1 VSPILGIWASQNY
14 SRNPLNGFVSIAT
27 QTVGSGG
34 ASSVTFS
41 NIPSVYKHL
50 QIRVFARLSS
60 NADYSAW
67 LRVGNGSADSGSNYN
82 WHAIRGDG
90 STVGTLANANQTE
103 IFAWSAG
110 TQINSV
116 GSVAVID
123 ILDYQNTNKFKT
135 VRSLGGGD
143 NNGNGYA
150 NLFSGAWRST
160 TAIDTINITPQ
171 SSTWAQYS
179 SFALYGIQG

>member
-1 VSPILGIWASQNY
+1 LLNQIAAIHGVGTPVSTNSY
-14 SRNPLNGFVSIAT
+14 ESIAT
-27 QTVGSGG
+27 VLVGSGG
-34 ASSVTFS
+34 SSSISFTS
-41 NIPSVYKHL
+41 IPSTYKHL
-50 QIRVFARLSS
+50 QVRVFARLSS
-60 NADYSAW
+60 NADYSGW
-67 LRVGNGSADSGSNYN
+67 MRVGNSTIDTGANYN

-90 STVGTLANANQTE
+90 STASALANANQTE

-110 TQINSV
+110 TQITNA

-123 ILDYQNTNKFKT
+123 VLDYQNTNKFKT
-135 VRSLGGGD
+135 IRSLGGGD

-179 SFALYGIQG
+179 QFALYGIKG

>member
-1 VSPILGIWASQNY
+1 MPILGIIASANQQG
-14 SRNPLNGFVSIAT
+14 RGGGPE
-27 QTVGSGG
+27 SGYDALASVTLSAS
-34 ASSVTFS
+34 ASSIDFVG
-41 NIPSVYKHL
+41 IPTGYKHL
-50 QIRVFARLSS
+50 QVRIFARLSS

-67 LRVGNGSADSGSNYN
+67 IRLGNSAIDTGANYN

-90 STVGTLANANQTE
+90 STATTLANANQTE

-110 TQINSV
+110 TQINNV

-135 VRSLGGGD
+135 IRSLGGGD

-150 NLFSGAWRST
+150 TLFSGAWRST
-160 TAIDTINITPQ
+160 TAINTINITPQ

-179 SFALYGIQG
+179 SFALYGIK